1 MFILGW
7 LLCGL
12 IAGAIGKR
20 KGEGFLSFII
30 GIIFGPFGI
39 LFALIS
45 KGNRI
50 NCPYC
55 KELVHKDAI
64 RCSHCQK
71 DLPEKI
77 NNSTS
82 SSKYLSN
89 NSILSI
95 VIIGMTILIVIFLII

>member
-1 MFILGW
+1 MLILGW

-55 KELVHKDAI
+55 KELVHKDAV

-77 NNSTS
+77 NNSAS
-82 SSKYLSN
+82 SSNYLST
-89 NSILSI
+89 NSVLAII
-95 VIIGMTILIVIFLII
+95 IIGITILIVIFLII